1 MNIRIIVQY
10 DDKTGRGSSFN
21 LNVDIQ
27 NGKDQSKIIERI
39 FDSAKFTVLTTLNN
53 EIEEEI
59 DEEEIK
65 RVKKEWR

>member
-1 MNIRIIVQY
+1 
-10 DDKTGRGSSFN
+10 
-21 LNVDIQ
+21 
-27 NGKDQSKIIERI
+27 
-39 FDSAKFTVLTTLNN
+39 VLTTLNN